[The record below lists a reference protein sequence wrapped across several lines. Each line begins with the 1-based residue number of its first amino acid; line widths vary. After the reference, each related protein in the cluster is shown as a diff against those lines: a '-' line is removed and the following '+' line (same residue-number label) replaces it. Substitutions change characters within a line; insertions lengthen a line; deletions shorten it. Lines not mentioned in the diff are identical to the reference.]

1 MGRRTSLDNVP
12 ETAFAWLLMYFS
24 LLLTAVFP
32 VGCVGRDFAALQPG
46 LELHGHYIEGVPFYR
61 QSESTCGPAALAS
74 VLAYWGR
81 PEPLER
87 ITTEVYLPKLGGT
100 LPMDMVSFAQKAG
113 FKATPSSGTL
123 SELKTAVR
131 TGTPIICLI
140 DLGFGLYHRPH
151 YITVIGFDDVHGVVI
166 CHDGSKPNSL
176 IGYDKFN
183 KEWARAGSWML
194 AIEPRI

>member
-1 MGRRTSLDNVP
+1 MGRRTSLDHVP

-24 LLLTAVFP
+24 LLLTAAFP
-32 VGCVGRDFAALQPG
+32 AGCASRDFAALQPG

-74 VLAYWGR
+74 ILAYWGR
-81 PEPLER
+81 PETLER
-87 ITTEVYLPKLGGT
+87 ITAAVYLPKLGGT
-100 LPMDMVSFAQKAG
+100 LPMDMVSFAQEAG

-123 SELKTAVR
+123 AELKTAIR
-131 TGTPIICLI
+131 KETPIICLL

-151 YITVIGFDDVHGVVI
+151 YVTVIGFDDIHDVII
-166 CHDGSKPNSL
+166 CHDGSTPNSL

-194 AIEPRI
+194 VIEPRI